1 MGVGGSLWK
10 NISQKQTVTI
20 QLFQTLGRPFMPQVT
35 CCTGVLVY
43 AEMKLLD
50 RKLRTVTI
58 GDKTIS
64 GKNIDL
70 GSPIMC
76 LLGSSD
82 STNTYKTWQYH
93 SSPNPPAVSYFMQ
106 KKSQVLTAVY
116 RVFRDLAPCYFS
128 DPSPSRRPY
137 LPYCGHTGLP
147 SVSQPSCTSLCF
159 RSDGLQY
166 TFSNSCMD
174 YSFPSLRF
182 LIKC

>member
-1 MGVGGSLWK
+1 
-10 NISQKQTVTI
+10 
-20 QLFQTLGRPFMPQVT
+20 MPQVT

-82 STNTYKTWQYH
+82 STNTYKT
-93 SSPNPPAVSYFMQ
+93 PANGQ
-106 KKSQVLTAVY
+106 TL
-116 RVFRDLAPCYFS
+116 L
-128 DPSPSRRPY
+128 
-137 LPYCGHTGLP
+137 
-147 SVSQPSCTSLCF
+147 
-159 RSDGLQY
+159 
-166 TFSNSCMD
+166 
-174 YSFPSLRF
+174 
-182 LIKC
+182 